1 MILVPI
7 DMPKFC
13 GECYFC
19 TQYHETYPLICR
31 LTKDTVDECGKPETC
46 PLIEAS
52 DFKEEKDV

>member
-19 TQYHETYPLICR
+19 TQYHETYPLLCR
-31 LTKDTVDECGKPETC
+31 LTKDTVDECSKPETC
-46 PLIEAS
+46 PLIEAE
-52 DFKEEKDV
+52 DYEEEE